1 MACNKVALVVSS
13 ISKHCVCVCP
23 NPLLPS
29 EGLSAGEDV
38 WGTLPF
44 IGEEGDGTKPFRGEE
59 GGGLGHTNIQE
70 GLGSV
75 EAFKGYYYIY
85 PPYPLPSR
93 YNQICDCII
102 RSC

>member
-1 MACNKVALVVSS
+1 MACNKVGLVVSS

-23 NPLLPS
+23 NPLPS
-29 EGLSAGEDV
+29 PLKGLLQERTCGA
-38 WGTLPF
+38 LPF

-59 GGGLGHTNIQE
+59 GRGLGHTNIQE

-75 EAFKGYYYIY
+75 ETFKGYYYIY
-85 PPYPLPSR
+85 PPYPLPSM
-93 YNQICDCII
+93 YNQICDCKI